1 MEKRIDLLNGSI
13 GSVLLK
19 LALPLMATSLIQM
32 AYNMTDM
39 IWIGRLGAGA
49 VAAVGVAGMFTWLST
64 GLVTL
69 ARTGGQTRVGH
80 RLGAND
86 VEGAAQYTQAT
97 LQLCLSLSII
107 YSLVLMIFTPQ
118 LIDFFRLSDPKVVSD
133 ATGYLRIIG
142 LGMPLVFFTQIMTAF
157 LTVTGNSHTPFRINA
172 VGLVANIV
180 LDPLFIFGFGPI
192 PALGAVGAGVAT
204 VTGQFLVAAQFLAV
218 ALKDKHLFC
227 HVHIFSRPDFAKIGD
242 IFRLS
247 LPAAFQNMLF
257 PLIAMVISR
266 LVASFG
272 DNAIAVQKVGSQ
284 IESVSWVI
292 ADGFAVAV
300 NSFMAQNWGAKNLHR
315 AKKGF
320 FTALGLMTA
329 WGLITTTLLFVFA
342 APIFQVFIPD
352 PTVTS
357 MGVDYLKILSY
368 SQMFMCWQIMI
379 VGAFAGLGQT
389 LIPSAICSTFSAARI
404 PMALILSSTALGLC
418 GIWWSIS
425 ISSIIQGTLCL
436 ILFLLLLKKLSN
448 QQNLSI

>member
-32 AYNMTDM
+32 TYNMTDM

-86 VEGAAQYTQAT
+86 MEGAAQYAQAA
-97 LQLCLSLSII
+97 LQLCISLSVL
-107 YSLVLMIFTPQ
+107 YSFVLIVFTPQ
-118 LIDFFRLSDPKVVSD
+118 LIDFFRLSEPKVVAD

-142 LGMPLVFFTQIMTAF
+142 LGMPLVFFTQIMTSF
-157 LTVTGNSHTPFRINA
+157 LTVTGNSRTPFRINA
-172 VGLVANIV
+172 VGLVANII

-204 VTGQFLVAAQFLAV
+204 VMGQFLVAAQFLAV

-227 HVHIFSRPDFAKIGD
+227 HIRVFSRPDFSKIGD

-292 ADGFAVAV
+292 ADGFSVAV

-315 AKKGF
+315 ARKGF
-320 FTALGLMTA
+320 FTALGLMTI
-329 WGLITTTLLFVFA
+329 WGLITTTLLFCFA

-352 PTVTS
+352 PSVTS

-389 LIPSAICSTFSAARI
+389 LTPSIVCSTLSAARI
-404 PMALILSSTALGLC
+404 PMALVLSSTVLGLC

-425 ISSIIQGTLCL
+425 ISSIGQGTLCL

-448 QQNLSI
+448 QQKISI